1 MAVDWQKKMSVNLN
15 LISLVNLKKIYIHV
29 CVLNCCKLISR
40 KKKKKPF
47 RFLRKNN
54 IWTKVSETI
63 NSPVTRGLLCHL
75 SPVMSS
81 QVKNKRH
88 KRLCFLT
95 VSFSS
100 QAAAKTAHFFL
111 DKQRKE
117 VTWFSW

>member
-1 MAVDWQKKMSVNLN
+1 MCIKLLQTDLKQFLQKKKTLQ
-15 LISLVNLKKIYIHV
+15 ILKK
-29 CVLNCCKLISR
+29 
-40 KKKKKPF
+40 
-47 RFLRKNN
+47 KNN

-100 QAAAKTAHFFL
+100 QAAAKTAHFSL